1 MLLVIICVSG
11 KYIAA
16 TIPFLLGVLYLIQR
30 FYLRSSR
37 QIRLL
42 DIAAKAP
49 LFSHFSETL
58 DGLVT
63 LRAFGWQKFYEERM
77 RRVLTTSQRPF
88 YALYAIQRWLTLVLD
103 LVIAGLAIIFA
114 GIAVAMQGSLSTGL
128 VGLALVNIISLTGNV
143 KLLVVQWALLET
155 SLGAV
160 ARIQAYEGITPTEVK
175 TGEDSEIP
183 ESWPSRGRVDIVG
196 ATTRYSESGPI
207 VLSSLSLSI
216 PAGHKVGICGR
227 SGR

>member
-37 QIRLL
+37 QIRFL

-63 LRAFGWQKFYEERM
+63 LRAFGWQTPYKGRM
-77 RRVLTTSQRPF
+77 RKVLTTSQRPF
-88 YALYAIQRWLTLVLD
+88 YTLYAVQRWLTLVLD
-103 LVIAGLAIIFA
+103 LVISGLAIILA
-114 GIAVAMQGSLSTGL
+114 GIAVAVQGSLSTGL
-128 VGLALVNIISLTGNV
+128 VGLALVNLISLAGNV
-143 KLLVVQWALLET
+143 KLLVMQWALLET

-160 ARIQAYEGITPTEVK
+160 ARVRTYESITPSEVK
-175 TGEDSEIP
+175 PGEDREVPTDWPRQGKVEIVAA
-183 ESWPSRGRVDIVG
+183 S
-196 ATTRYSESGPI
+196 ARYS
-207 VLSSLSLSI
+207 
-216 PAGHKVGICGR
+216 
-227 SGR
+227 

>member
-16 TIPFLLGVLYLIQR
+16 AIPFLLGVLYLIQR

-63 LRAFGWQKFYEERM
+63 LRAFGWQTPYQKQMRM
-77 RRVLTTSQRPF
+77 VLTTSQRPF
-88 YALYAIQRWLTLVLD
+88 YTLYAIQRWLTLVLD
-103 LVIAGLAIIFA
+103 LVISGLAVILA
-114 GIAVAMQGSLSTGL
+114 GIAVAVQGSLSTGL
-128 VGLALVNIISLTGNV
+128 VGLALVNLISLAGNV
-143 KLLVVQWALLET
+143 KLLVMQWALLET

-160 ARIQAYEGITPTEVK
+160 ARIRAYESMTPSEVK
-175 TGEDSEIP
+175 PDEVQDVPPNWPRYGKVEIVRA
-183 ESWPSRGRVDIVG
+183 S
-196 ATTRYSESGPI
+196 TRYS
-207 VLSSLSLSI
+207 
-216 PAGHKVGICGR
+216 
-227 SGR
+227 